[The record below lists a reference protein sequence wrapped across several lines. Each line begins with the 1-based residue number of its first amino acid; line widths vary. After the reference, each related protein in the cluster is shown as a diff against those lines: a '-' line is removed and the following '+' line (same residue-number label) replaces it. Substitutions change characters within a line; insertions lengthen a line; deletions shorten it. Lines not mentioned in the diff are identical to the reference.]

1 MSEPYGTY
9 IPFSTFEP
17 QVATYL
23 PEVPSFVIQNAVR
36 DASIEFLEK
45 TRYLQMDIQ
54 TIDAVTAQ
62 QSYQII
68 TPADTKFV
76 DLVECWYNGFP
87 LVPKSIEELARIF
100 KWVDIRGFQG
110 NPAYTLR
117 MINPEI
123 QLVPIPQNVQPGNQ
137 YIAARIAIAPL
148 RTATTIDI
156 EIYEQFAEI
165 IGVGARGRLMETV
178 GQPYSD
184 PQSAQLM
191 LQKFSRGIMQTR
203 ERVNKA
209 LGRAMTRVEFAP
221 FV

>member
-17 QVATYL
+17 QVSTYL
-23 PEVPSFVIQNAVR
+23 PEVPNFVADNAIRDSAIQ
-36 DASIEFLEK
+36 FCEK

-54 TIDAVTAQ
+54 TIDSVTAQ

-76 DLVECWYNGFP
+76 DIVEAFYNGFP
-87 LVPKSIEELARIF
+87 LIPKSAEELTRIF
-100 KWVDIRGFQG
+100 KWVDWRGFQG
-110 NPAYTLR
+110 NPAYTVR

-148 RTATTIDI
+148 RTATTCDI
-156 EIYEQFAEI
+156 ELYEHFAEI
-165 IGVGARGRLMETV
+165 IGYGARARLMETV

-184 PQSAQLM
+184 PQGAMLM
-191 LQKFSRGIMQTR
+191 WQKYNRGIMQTR